1 MKVKELIE
9 KLKEYNPEENFYVV
23 VNSYPKDFKICY
35 GTSEGCTKENCDS
48 VNIMIN
54 CQAEDF

>member
-9 KLKEYNPEENFYVV
+9 KLKEYNQEANFCVV
-23 VNSYPKDFKICY
+23 VNNYPKDFKICY

-48 VNIMIN
+48 VDIMIN
-54 CQAEDF
+54 CESENC